1 MEQARIN
8 ELNALM
14 HDKSF
19 RKQLTEDPKSCADK
33 IGFPKEV
40 GYELKV
46 VKHTKD
52 TYYFVIYEDSSNIP
66 DDILAGVNAA
76 GPMATL
82 GTAGSLGTATST
94 VSTVGSAG
102 SALVIN
108 NKVYS

>member
-1 MEQARIN
+1 MEQAKIN

-33 IGFPKEV
+33 IGFPKE
-40 GYELKV
+40 GDYELKV

-52 TYYFVIYEDSSNIP
+52 TYYFVIYEDASNIP
-66 DDILAGVNAA
+66 DDVLAGVNAA
-76 GPMATL
+76 GMATL

-94 VSTVGSAG
+94 ASTVGTVG
-102 SALVIN
+102 TALVIN
-108 NKVYS
+108 NKTY